1 MDRLA
6 GRVALVTGAG
16 QGIGRGIALVFARAG
31 ARVCVAELK
40 EHRAERTAQE
50 IRAAGGEAL
59 ALVADVGRREDVDRV
74 VAETVRR
81 WGSVDV
87 LVNNAHG
94 FGARAPLEDIPDEQ
108 FDLSWTSGVKGT
120 WWAMCAA
127 RPHMAARGWGRIIN
141 MVSLA
146 AERGDAG
153 LGEYNAAKAGIA
165 ALTRTAAREWGRQ
178 GITANAIAPGAWTK
192 RGQDYAARDPEGFA
206 KAMAARP
213 IARLGDPETD
223 IAPVAL
229 FLASED
235 ARFLTGQV
243 LYVDGGAAKLKTLGR
258 LRAPCRGH
266 AASSHALTLR
276 KVCRAGFAGRGT
288 PSALSTGRHSRCP
301 SPTRDRISG
310 RTPTGRRRARRR
322 A

>member
-1 MDRLA
+1 MGRLA
-6 GRVALVTGAG
+6 GKVALVTGAG
-16 QGIGRGIALVFARAG
+16 QGIGRGIALVLAREG

-40 EHRAERTAQE
+40 AHRGERTAEE
-50 IRAAGGEAL
+50 IRSAGGEAL
-59 ALVADVGRREDVDRV
+59 ALEADVGRKVDVERM
-74 VAETVRR
+74 VAETVARF
-81 WGSVDV
+81 GSLDV

-94 FGARAPLEDIPDEQ
+94 FGARAPLEEIPEAQ
-108 FDLSWTSGVKGT
+108 FDLSLTSGVKGT

-127 RPHMAARGWGRIIN
+127 RPYMAARRWGRIVN
-141 MVSLA
+141 LVSLA

-206 KAMAARP
+206 RAMAARP
-213 IARLGDPETD
+213 IGRLGNPETD

-235 ARFLTGQV
+235 SCFVTGHV
-243 LYVDGGAAKLKTLGR
+243 FYVDGGAHLG
-258 LRAPCRGH
+258 
-266 AASSHALTLR
+266 
-276 KVCRAGFAGRGT
+276 
-288 PSALSTGRHSRCP
+288 
-301 SPTRDRISG
+301 
-310 RTPTGRRRARRR
+310 
-322 A
+322 